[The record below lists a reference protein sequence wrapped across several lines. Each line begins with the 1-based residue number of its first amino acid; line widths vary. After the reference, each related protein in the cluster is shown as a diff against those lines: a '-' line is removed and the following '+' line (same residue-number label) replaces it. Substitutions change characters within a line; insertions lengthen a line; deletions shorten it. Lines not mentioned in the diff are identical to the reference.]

1 MKGNKMKPK
10 TNTMQREKQAL
21 QQQLRDLNKKIN
33 KETWE
38 YFERHF
44 KFSSDTAFLHPKPQ
58 LGTLDGKQKDGVIT
72 LIFKI
77 STYNTERKESLKHL
91 HAFVDM
97 FNKQKNKIDG
107 FVMDVVT
114 TDFSILGEVIEIQLV
129 HKFSSDYV
137 VSGFTYG
144 MTFNDDG
151 ISDTDLPHI
160 YTENVW
166 S

>member
-1 MKGNKMKPK
+1 MKPK
-10 TNTMQREKQAL
+10 TNTMQREKEAL
-21 QQQLRDLNKKIN
+21 QQQVRDLNKKIG

-38 YFERHF
+38 YFERYF

-58 LGTLDGKQKDGVIT
+58 LGTLDGKQKDGVIS

-77 STYNTERKESLKHL
+77 STNSSDREESLKHL

-97 FNKQKNKIDG
+97 FNKQKNMISG
-107 FVMDVVT
+107 FIIHAVK
-114 TDFSILGEVIEIQLV
+114 TDFSILDDIIKIQLV
-129 HKFSSDYV
+129 NKFSSDYV
-137 VSGFTYG
+137 ISGFTYN
-144 MTFNDDG
+144 MTFDIEG
-151 ISDTDLPHI
+151 MLDTDLPHI